1 VLGSLSR
8 YIIAASLSS
17 PPPPPSRRRLL
28 SYLPS
33 FGLGGAEGW
42 QLLFLLL
49 SAFVYVSGTV
59 ALWVA
64 FEPATRNRP
73 GAAAATGVAVSST
86 LWLTAIAFAVRKG
99 NVIETSLMVSAARVP
114 RPLFGAELTIL
125 GAPAQFGY
133 VCWNVWQLADVLPFS
148 DPLSIIRSFN
158 PSPLAAGAP
167 LPPLILASATALLD
181 LLSHTLGHSARFL
194 AAAGAALPP
203 SVVVSLVY
211 RLMVLYAASRILP
224 VLKAAEGKWREQEE
238 ERVEEEEERTE
249 VMDGL
254 VKGKEKERTPR
265 AQKPRDGKRRAA
277 AKKEEREEPVGACE

>member
-1 VLGSLSR
+1 MHL
-8 YIIAASLSS
+8 
-17 PPPPPSRRRLL
+17 
-28 SYLPS
+28 
-33 FGLGGAEGW
+33 
-42 QLLFLLL
+42 
-49 SAFVYVSGTV
+49 
-59 ALWVA
+59 
-64 FEPATRNRP
+64 
-73 GAAAATGVAVSST
+73 
-86 LWLTAIAFAVRKG
+86 
-99 NVIETSLMVSAARVP
+99 
-114 RPLFGAELTIL
+114 
-125 GAPAQFGY
+125 QFGY

-148 DPLSIIRSFN
+148 DPLSLIRSFN

-211 RLMVLYAASRILP
+211 RLCVLYAASRILP

-249 VMDGL
+249 VMDDL
-254 VKGKEKERTPR
+254 VKGKEKERPPR
-265 AQKPRDGKRRAA
+265 RTQKPRDAAGRRK